1 MLKRGITSVQGLAR
15 PHTVF
20 GRPRHASLLL
30 FAELAAR
37 PDGDAAADRLVAR
50 VRLPNGT
57 WKLTGSG
64 RLADVDA
71 LLCAQIRATL
81 GGGTPLT
88 VLDLGASTG
97 VTSVALFDC
106 LSREHADLT
115 FIASDLYRDALAVRG
130 RGWTVVL
137 TLAGEPLQYVV
148 GPFVLPAQLA
158 ESPLY
163 AGNRALKRLAE
174 RRLLPRA
181 RTAIAAL
188 ASEPPADGTV
198 PVDGLQVSRFSL
210 LAAGCRER
218 LRDPRFRF
226 EVIDVLQPIAWR
238 ATVVRALNVVTA
250 DNFDALGLRRA
261 LRHCIDAVAPGG
273 LLVLGRTALGGG
285 ETRATCYRRTGT
297 GLVPLARLRGGC
309 ELEGLTCRLAA
320 GRAAAERGA
329 ALAASAPA

>member
-1 MLKRGITSVQGLAR
+1 MLKRGITTVRGLAH

-57 WKLTGSG
+57 WKLTGAG
-64 RLADVDA
+64 RLGDVDA
-71 LLCAQIRATL
+71 LLCAQLRASVDPAA
-81 GGGTPLT
+81 PLT

-106 LSREHADLT
+106 LVREHPDVT
-115 FIASDLYRDALAVRG
+115 FIASDLYRDAVAVRG
-130 RGWTVVL
+130 RGWTVLL
-137 TLAGEPLQYVV
+137 TLGGEPLQYVV
-148 GPFVLPAQLA
+148 GPFVLPAQLT

-163 AGNRALKRLAE
+163 AGNRALRHLAE

-181 RTAIAAL
+181 RAAL
-188 ASEPPADGTV
+188 AALDHAPPDGGTV
-198 PVDGLQVSRFSL
+198 PIAGLQVSRFSL
-210 LAAGCRER
+210 LAAGCLAR

-226 EVIDVLQPIAWR
+226 EVIDVLQPIPWQ

-250 DNFDALGLRRA
+250 DNFDAFSLRRA
-261 LRHCIDAVAPGG
+261 LRHCLAAVAPGG
-273 LLVLGRTALGGG
+273 LLVLGRTALDGGH
-285 ETRATCYRRTGT
+285 TRATCYRRTADG
-297 GLVPLARLRGGC
+297 VAPLARLRGGC
-309 ELEGLTCRLAA
+309 ELEALTCRLASVLA
-320 GRAAAERGA
+320 TPDNGAAHAAPGRA
-329 ALAASAPA
+329 